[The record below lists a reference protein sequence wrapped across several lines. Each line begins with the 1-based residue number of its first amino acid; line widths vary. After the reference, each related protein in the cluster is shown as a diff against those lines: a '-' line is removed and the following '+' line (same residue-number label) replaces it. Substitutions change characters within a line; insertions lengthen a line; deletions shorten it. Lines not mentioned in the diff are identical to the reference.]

1 MRERICAYC
10 GEEIHGKFLEVA
22 LTFRRGREGNMRK
35 VDLHPACFDEVWG
48 KCEFKEGD
56 YDEDCEDGQEVC

>member
-1 MRERICAYC
+1 MRERVCAYC
-10 GEEIHGKFLEVA
+10 GEEIHGKFFEVA

-48 KCEFKEGD
+48 KVRKD
-56 YDEDCEDGQEVC
+56 DEE